1 MTELAPWAK
10 ADLPEPPVPRGLQWI
25 GICGPGVIVLGVSIG
40 SGEFLLG
47 PAAFVKHGL
56 SLLWVTLVAVFFQT
70 VFNTELMRYTVATGE
85 PVVTG
90 FMRTKPGKTFWAWFY
105 AVLYFL
111 QVGWPAWAATA
122 AAALFFLFVGRLADP
137 AHEAQILYGIGIGTF
152 AACILV
158 LALGKRIARTLEILN
173 WVLVTVILGGFLI
186 LGLVYVPGSTWLSAL
201 AGFTGYDTVHSRFTY
216 LPAGADMLLLGALVG
231 YSGGGGVLNITL
243 SNWARDK
250 GYGMGS
256 RVGHISGAIGGEKSH
271 LADTGFM
278 FDSDAENTRRW
289 RGWWRIVRVDQWG
302 IFFIGALLGM
312 MLPALL
318 YVSFIAAGSD
328 IKSSVIGAVLAN
340 GIGQAATP
348 ALGVIV
354 AILGAWILFKT
365 QLDVVEGLTRSVTDI
380 LWTGSARVRA
390 WRGGDVRAVYY
401 SVLGAVVVWGVIAL
415 KLPPMA
421 LLQMGANIAGVI
433 FIIASLHLLYLNTHI
448 LPKELRPPMWR
459 RAALVGMAIFY
470 GFFVTLVARSL
481 L

>member
-1 MTELAPWAK
+1 MKELAPWAK
-10 ADLPEPPVPRGLQWI
+10 ADLPEPPLPRGLQWI

-47 PAAFVKHGL
+47 PATFVRHGL

-90 FMRTKPGKTFWAWFY
+90 FMRTRPGKTFWAWFY
-105 AVLYFL
+105 AALYFL
-111 QVGWPAWAATA
+111 QVGWPAWASAA
-122 AAALFFLFVGRLADP
+122 AAALFFLCVGRMADP
-137 AHEAQILYGIGIGTF
+137 VQEAHVLYGIGIGTF

-173 WVLVTVILGGFLI
+173 WLLVSVILGGFLI
-186 LGLVYVPGSTWLSAL
+186 LGLIYVPGGTWLAAL
-201 AGFTGYDTVHSRFTY
+201 VGFTGFDLAHGRFTY
-216 LPAGADMLLLGALVG
+216 LPEGADMLLIGALVG

-256 RVGHISGAIGGEKSH
+256 RVGHISGAIGGAKSH
-271 LADTGFM
+271 LADTGFI
-278 FDSDAENTRRW
+278 FDASAENARRW
-289 RGWWRIVRVDQWG
+289 RGWWRIVRVDQWC

-318 YVSFIAAGSD
+318 YVSFITPGSN
-328 IKSSVIGAVLAN
+328 IKSSVISAVLAN
-340 GIGQAATP
+340 GIGTAATP
-348 ALGVIV
+348 VLGVIV
-354 AILGAWILFKT
+354 ALLGAWILFKT

-380 LWTGSARVRA
+380 LWTGSARVRK
-390 WRGGDVRAVYY
+390 WGDVRAVYY

-421 LLQMGANIAGVI
+421 LLQMGANIAGMI
-433 FIIASLHLLYLNTHI
+433 FIIASLHLLYLNTRV

-459 RAALVGMAIFY
+459 RVALVCMSLFY
-470 GFFVTLVARSL
+470 AFFVTLVVRSL